1 MKQIRKPGRV
11 VVLIL
16 GLLVFSVTAF
26 TLACGGDDDDNGGAT
41 TAPATTQA
49 GNGGNG
55 GNGEEVTFD
64 VSMGDNFF
72 EPKEFTVP
80 AGAEVTFNLT
90 NDGAAIH
97 NMRIA
102 GEDGKYNSADDAVS
116 DPDLVSAGGTAKLEW
131 TAPDKA
137 GEILFQ
143 CDFHST
149 DMVGTI
155 TVE

>member
-1 MKQIRKPGRV
+1 MKLIKKPRKA
-11 VVLIL
+11 VVLTL
-16 GLLVFSVTAF
+16 GLLALTMMAF
-26 TLACGGDDDDNGGAT
+26 TLACGGDDDDDGGGST

-55 GNGEEVTFD
+55 EEVTFD
-64 VSMGDNFF
+64 VSMKDNLFD
-72 EPKEFTVP
+72 PAEFTVP
-80 AGAEVTFNLT
+80 AGAKVTFNLT

-102 GEDGKYNSADDAVS
+102 GEDGDYNTGDDAVS
-116 DPDLVSAGGTAKLEW
+116 DPDLVSAGGTATLEW
-131 TAPDKA
+131 TAPNES

-143 CDFHST
+143 CDLHPT